1 LGYLP
6 VAAITAASASA
17 AASATTVA
25 ASTTTAPTSVATIAS
40 PSAAPTT
47 ATFSLRASF
56 VDNQSA
62 AEKVLS
68 VQCSD
73 GFFGFRIITDF
84 SETKASRLS
93 CKTIAKQS

>member
-1 LGYLP
+1 MGYLP
-6 VAAITAASASA
+6 VTAITATSASPT
-17 AASATTVA
+17 ASATTMA
-25 ASTTTAPTSVATIAS
+25 ASTTAAPSSMTTIASS
-40 PSAAPTT
+40 PSAAPA

-62 AEKVLS
+62 AEEVLS

>member
-1 LGYLP
+1 VGYLP
-6 VAAITAASASA
+6 IAAITATPASAPT
-17 AASATTVA
+17 SATTVA
-25 ASTTTAPTSVATIAS
+25 ASTATAPSSVTTIAS
-40 PSAAPTT
+40 PSAAP
-47 ATFSLRASF
+47 AAAFSLRAGF

-62 AEKVLS
+62 AEEVLS

-73 GFFGFRIITDF
+73 GFLSFRIITDF